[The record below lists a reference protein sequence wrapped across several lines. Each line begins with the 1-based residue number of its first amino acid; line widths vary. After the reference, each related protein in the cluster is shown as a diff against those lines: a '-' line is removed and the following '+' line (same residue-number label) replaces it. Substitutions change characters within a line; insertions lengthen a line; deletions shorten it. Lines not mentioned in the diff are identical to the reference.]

1 MGAQQGKERGSHS
14 SGGGHGGTASC
25 IGVPSNGSPVGLSS
39 SHGISVGSVNALAA
53 GSSLRGSRIKP
64 SATPA
69 VVGGSSHRTTNAS
82 CGSSIGHTSKDNHN
96 RCNAIGLN
104 IFTEHNEALRQSRPL
119 PHIPAGT
126 ALLPDADLQCQ
137 DGVSLHTQSHSSA
150 TSGFESAHRWTSKEN
165 LLAPGPEEDD
175 PQLFVALYDFQAGG
189 ENQLSLKKGEQVR
202 ILSYNKSGEWCEAH
216 SDSGNVGWVPSNYV
230 TPLNS
235 LEKHSWYHGPISRNA
250 AEYLLSSGINGSFL
264 VRESE
269 SSPGQRSISLR
280 YEGRVYHYRISE
292 DPDGKVFVTAEAK
305 FNTLAELVHH
315 HSVQHEG
322 HGLIT
327 PLLYPAPK
335 QNKPTVFPLSPEP
348 DEWEICRTDIV
359 MKHKLGGGQ
368 YGEVYEAVWKR
379 YGNTV
384 AVKTLKEDTMALK
397 DFLEEA
403 AIMKEMKHPN
413 LVQLIGVCTREPPFY
428 IITEFMSHGNLLD
441 FLRSPARETLDA
453 VALLYMA
460 TQIASGMSY
469 LESRNYI
476 HRDLAARNCLVGD
489 NKLVKVADFGLARL
503 MRDDTY
509 TAHAGAKFPIKWTA
523 PEGLAYNKFS
533 TKSDVWAFGVLLWEI
548 ATYGASPYPNIDLTD
563 VFHKL
568 EKGYRMERPP
578 GCPPEVYDLMRQ
590 CWHWNAADRPTF
602 KSIHHALE
610 HMFQESSITEAVA
623 KQLNATTLTQS
634 LTPQMGKKGIPGNGG
649 GGGGGG
655 GSSSGGGGG
664 GLTPSGG
671 LIEQPVGTP
680 MSETGSTSTKLS
692 TFSSQG
698 KGNVQMR
705 RTTNK
710 QGKQAPA
717 PPKRTSLLS
726 TSRDS
731 TYREDDSRNLIDEH
745 NNTNGSSI
753 FFNLQQQLQKQLQ
766 KQPTPIPQQ
775 SYNVVLQ
782 SNAQTNNTNN
792 NKRCKTNSYT
802 LCTTTPPPPQY
813 SIKKSSSCSS
823 FLIDI
828 FFRGI
833 SHLSLT
839 RDMNSLTQRYDSE
852 NENTTGDPDTDATG
866 DSLECQNIPTTQ
878 NKVQQHSSLHS
889 GGGIGP
895 RAAQQHSSFKRPTPV
910 MGNRGLETRQSK
922 RSQHQ
927 QQQQQH
933 APRDSSAGGGVCTTP
948 HHVTVGALEVKNV
961 KCVVNRYGTLPKVQR
976 IGAFLNSLE
985 DPNTTTQHNI
995 NKAHLSTITP
1005 PITTTTNGHGVGAHH
1020 AAATQRQQLPPAHCI
1035 PIPPPPLKSTSIA
1048 AGNGGT
1054 GGVSTPPQQM
1064 IRSNSSSGVT
1074 MQNSA
1079 SASLNKLQR
1088 HRTAADGTMMTFSSF
1103 RGASSSN
1110 SPKRSQQPALA
1121 NLEFP
1126 PPPLDLPPPPEEF
1139 ETPPPPPPPP
1149 TAEVL
1154 QELQMTTAVA
1164 QQQQYTLPNNSSN
1177 DVSNTAP
1184 SVEEASSRFGVSLR
1198 KREPSTDSCSSLG
1211 SPPEGKSRTT
1221 GGTNVQEL
1229 NMKEKLMAEIKD
1241 RTKENVSNIQNG
1253 MQTVPPASDPVSLLF
1268 TELAEMNLTKQKS
1281 LSTITAAAPPPAPK
1295 LPSSSSGDA
1304 SGLHENGNANSFKAQ
1319 LKKVEPKKLPTP
1331 TQKTENQII
1340 DFKAH
1345 LRKVEKEPKEHK
1357 KDVSADETAP
1367 KSILQNNKAQAV
1379 MSTTGTLGRK
1389 GGGDKKFTT
1398 VASHGGMTPAQITQQ
1413 QKTDNI
1419 KYDITNSNG
1428 NTINTNNANSTNNTT
1443 SNGNATELTDNN
1455 AGVVEAEAGKR
1466 RSTGSISSLKKMWE
1480 QPGSG
1485 ADYASAT
1492 TNTTQQTQQAN
1503 SASSTGTSTT
1513 NQLSPKFN
1521 LKPIANA
1528 TNVVTPTP
1536 SANSNR
1542 FPPPHCTQMSPRNNA
1557 TNTAAINIHSSTT
1570 NTTMNSIANKP
1581 PPAAPPP
1588 PPPTTSTIIPQP
1600 NQNSNFNNTNSH
1612 CTKSQLTTS
1621 LSTQLFTD
1629 GGSQQY
1635 GEQVGTTGASSNLIS
1650 STSNS
1655 ANSSS
1660 TGNITTINN
1669 EIVTMTQSLFVE
1681 HSSSSNS
1688 SGGVQQN
1695 NKLTTSSISTN
1706 NTSTSSAT
1714 TAANKPAVPLKPTK
1728 LTIYATPISQK
1739 IAGGTMD
1746 SSQTSSPLSSL
1757 QSSTQISRESIL
1769 ELVALLEASLHQ
1781 HPVNSIS
1788 ASQWLQLSDKLN
1800 ILQNNCVVFADNES
1814 MPPHSKFHF
1823 RELVTRVEKQSQSL
1837 RTAGSKNV
1845 QDNERLVNEVGQSL
1859 KQLTN
1864 ALHR

>member
-25 IGVPSNGSPVGLSS
+25 IGVPSSGSPVGLSS

-53 GSSLRGSRIKP
+53 GSTLRGSRIKS

-69 VVGGSSHRTTNAS
+69 SVGGSSHRSTAAS
-82 CGSSIGHTSKDNHN
+82 GSSIGHTSKDNHS
-96 RCNAIGLN
+96 RCNAIGMN

-126 ALLPDADLQCQ
+126 TMLPDADLQCS
-137 DGVSLHTQSHSSA
+137 DGVSLHTQSHSQGHTSA
-150 TSGFESAHRWTSKEN
+150 TSGFESANRWTSKEN

-590 CWHWNAADRPTF
+590 CWHWNAVDRPTF

-623 KQLNATTLTQS
+623 KQLNATTMPQS
-634 LTPQMGKKGIPGNGG
+634 LTPQMGKKGIPACGGGSG

-655 GSSSGGGGG
+655 GSSSGGG
-664 GLTPSGG
+664 LTPSGA
-671 LIEQPVGTP
+671 LLEQPVGTP

-745 NNTNGSSI
+745 NTNG
-753 FFNLQQQLQKQLQ
+753 
-766 KQPTPIPQQ
+766 
-775 SYNVVLQ
+775 
-782 SNAQTNNTNN
+782 
-792 NKRCKTNSYT
+792 
-802 LCTTTPPPPQY
+802 
-813 SIKKSSSCSS
+813 
-823 FLIDI
+823 
-828 FFRGI
+828 
-833 SHLSLT
+833 LT

-852 NENTTGDPDTDATG
+852 NDNTTGDPDTDATG
-866 DSLECQNIPTTQ
+866 DSLECQNIPTSQ
-878 NKVQQHSSLHS
+878 NKVQHTLHS
-889 GGGIGP
+889 GGIGP
-895 RAAQQHSSFKRPTPV
+895 RSAQQHSSFKRPTPV

-927 QQQQQH
+927 QQQHH
-933 APRDSSAGGGVCTTP
+933 APRDNSAGGCTS
-948 HHVTVGALEVKNV
+948 HHVTVGALEVNNV

-976 IGAFLNSLE
+976 IGAYLNSLE
-985 DPNTTTQHNI
+985 DPH
-995 NKAHLSTITP
+995 TP
-1005 PITTTTNGHGVGAHH
+1005 PQHSISTHLATVAPVSGTTNGHGGH
-1020 AAATQRQQLPPAHCI
+1020 AAAIRQQLPPAHVL
-1035 PIPPPPLKSTSIA
+1035 PLPPPMKSVANVTPT
-1048 AGNGGT
+1048 GNCGNIP
-1054 GGVSTPPQQM
+1054 TPPQQM

-1103 RGASSSN
+1103 RGTTSSN
-1110 SPKRSQQPALA
+1110 SPKRGQQPALA

-1139 ETPPPPPPPP
+1139 ETPPPPPPPAP
-1149 TAEVL
+1149 APDVL
-1154 QELQMTTAVA
+1154 EELQSASITAT
-1164 QQQQYTLPNNSSN
+1164 QYPLPNSSSN

-1184 SVEEASSRFGVSLR
+1184 SVEEASTRFGVSLR

-1211 SPPEGKSRTT
+1211 SPPEVANANNTNA
-1221 GGTNVQEL
+1221 GGNVQEL

-1241 RTKENVSNIQNG
+1241 RSKENSANNANMQNG
-1253 MQTVPPASDPVSLLF
+1253 STIPTAPAGSGVDPVSLLF

-1281 LSTITAAAPPPAPK
+1281 TPPQPPK
-1295 LPSSSSGDA
+1295 AQSGGSNGD
-1304 SGLHENGNANSFKAQ
+1304 SGGSQENGNTNSFKAQ

-1331 TQKTENQII
+1331 TQKTENQTTII

-1345 LRKVEKEPKEHK
+1345 LRKVEKEPKDK
-1357 KDVSADETAP
+1357 KDVGTDEAP
-1367 KSILQNNKAQAV
+1367 KSILQKGQTV
-1379 MSTTGTLGRK
+1379 ISTGGTLGRK
-1389 GGGDKKFTT
+1389 GDKKFTT
-1398 VASHGGMTPAQITQQ
+1398 TMTTAPSMGTLTSTQ
-1413 QKTDNI
+1413 QKTENAKHDM
-1419 KYDITNSNG
+1419 TNSNNG
-1428 NTINTNNANSTNNTT
+1428 NTINTTNNTNTNSTANTNGNTQHNANANANSNINCNNT
-1443 SNGNATELTDNN
+1443 SNTNDSADTPAVANESD
-1455 AGVVEAEAGKR
+1455 AGKR
-1466 RSTGSISSLKKMWE
+1466 RSTGSINSLKKLWE

-1485 ADYASAT
+1485 ADYASTQTQANCT
-1492 TNTTQQTQQAN
+1492 TNSGSTGTNANNTNTT
-1503 SASSTGTSTT
+1503 STTST

-1521 LKPIANA
+1521 LKPISNA
-1528 TNVVTPTP
+1528 ATTPTT
-1536 SANSNR
+1536 NSNR
-1542 FPPPHCTQMSPRNNA
+1542 FPPLSTQISPRTNAMNA
-1557 TNTAAINIHSSTT
+1557 TNSMAT
-1570 NTTMNSIANKP
+1570 KP

-1588 PPPTTSTIIPQP
+1588 PPPTTNSTNNQTQNH
-1600 NQNSNFNNTNSH
+1600 NQNSIFNNSH

-1629 GGSQQY
+1629 GSHQY
-1635 GEQVGTTGASSNLIS
+1635 GEQGSNNSSTANTTTGTN
-1650 STSNS
+1650 
-1655 ANSSS
+1655 
-1660 TGNITTINN
+1660 TTTNN
-1669 EIVTMTQSLFVE
+1669 EIAAMSQSLFVE
-1681 HSSSSNS
+1681 HSSATN
-1688 SGGVQQN
+1688 SGGNLMQPN
-1695 NKLTTSSISTN
+1695 NKLTTSTITTNAAATAANNTTN
-1706 NTSTSSAT
+1706 NIAT
-1714 TAANKPAVPLKPTK
+1714 TNKPAVPLKPTK

-1739 IAGGTMD
+1739 IAASALDGNINT
-1746 SSQTSSPLSSL
+1746 PLGSAL
-1757 QSSTQISRESIL
+1757 QSSTQITRESIL
-1769 ELVALLEASLHQ
+1769 ELVALLETSLHQ

-1800 ILQNNCVVFADNES
+1800 ILQNNCVVFADNET

-1823 RELVTRVEKQSQSL
+1823 RELVTRVETQSQSL

-1845 QDNERLVNEVGQSL
+1845 QDNERLVSEVGQSL

>member
-1 MGAQQGKERGSHS
+1 MGAQQGKERSSHS

-25 IGVPSNGSPVGLSS
+25 IGVPSSGSPVGLSS

-53 GSSLRGSRIKP
+53 GSTLRGSRIK
-64 SATPA
+64 SSVTPA
-69 VVGGSSHRTTNAS
+69 VVGGSSHRSTNAS
-82 CGSSIGHTSKDNHN
+82 GSNIGHTSKDNHS
-96 RCNAIGLN
+96 RCNAIGMN

-126 ALLPDADLQCQ
+126 TMLPDADLQCQ
-137 DGVSLHTQSHSSA
+137 DGGSLHTQSHSQGHSSA

-623 KQLNATTLTQS
+623 KQLNATTMTQS
-634 LTPQMGKKGIPGNGG
+634 LTPQMGKKGIPAN
-649 GGGGGG
+649 GGGG

-664 GLTPSGG
+664 GGGGGLTPSGG
-671 LIEQPVGTP
+671 LHEQPAGTP

-731 TYREDDSRNLIDEH
+731 TYREDESRNLIDEH
-745 NNTNGSSI
+745 NTNGSSI

-766 KQPTPIPQQ
+766 KQTPIQPQP
-775 SYNVVLQ
+775 YNVVP
-782 SNAQTNNTNN
+782 STNPNNNT

-802 LCTTTPPPPQY
+802 LCTTPPPPQY

-828 FFRGI
+828 LFRGI

-852 NENTTGDPDTDATG
+852 NDNTTGDPDTDATG
-866 DSLECQNIPTTQ
+866 DSLECQNMPTSQ
-878 NKVQQHSSLHS
+878 NKLPHSLHS
-889 GGGIGP
+889 SGIGP
-895 RAAQQHSSFKRPTPV
+895 RSGQQHSSFKRPTPV

-927 QQQQQH
+927 QQQH
-933 APRDSSAGGGVCTTP
+933 APRDSSAGACTP
-948 HHVTVGALEVKNV
+948 HHVTVGALEVNNV

-976 IGAFLNSLE
+976 IGAYLNSLE
-985 DPNTTTQHNI
+985 DPNTPSQHSITT
-995 NKAHLSTITP
+995 HLSTMSP
-1005 PITTTTNGHGVGAHH
+1005 VATTNGHGVHV
-1020 AAATQRQQLPPAHCI
+1020 AATRQQLPPAHVMPLPPPMKSAANIAPAI
-1035 PIPPPPLKSTSIA
+1035 PIPP
-1048 AGNGGT
+1048 
-1054 GGVSTPPQQM
+1054 QQM
-1064 IRSNSSSGVT
+1064 LRSNSSSGVT

-1139 ETPPPPPPPP
+1139 ETPPPPPPPAP
-1149 TAEVL
+1149 APEVL
-1154 QELQMTTAVA
+1154 EELQSASVTAT
-1164 QQQQYTLPNNSSN
+1164 QYPLPNSSNN

-1184 SVEEASSRFGVSLR
+1184 SVEEASTRFGVSLR

-1211 SPPEGKSRTT
+1211 SPPEVSANANS
-1221 GGTNVQEL
+1221 GGNVQEL

-1241 RTKENVSNIQNG
+1241 RSKENSANNANLQNG
-1253 MQTVPPASDPVSLLF
+1253 IIIPPPPTGSGVDPVSLLF

-1281 LSTITAAAPPPAPK
+1281 TPPQPPKALSGG
-1295 LPSSSSGDA
+1295 SSGDSA
-1304 SGLHENGNANSFKAQ
+1304 GSQTQTQENGNTNSFKAQ

-1331 TQKTENQII
+1331 TQKTENQTTII

-1345 LRKVEKEPKEHK
+1345 LRKVEKDLKDTK
-1357 KDVSADETAP
+1357 KDVGTDETP
-1367 KSILQNNKAQAV
+1367 KSILQKGQTVN
-1379 MSTTGTLGRK
+1379 STGTLGRK
-1389 GGGDKKFTT
+1389 GDKKFTT
-1398 VASHGGMTPAQITQQ
+1398 ATQ
-1413 QKTDNI
+1413 QKTENNTKHDM
-1419 KYDITNSNG
+1419 TNSNNGNSISTGNININSPANTNG
-1428 NTINTNNANSTNNTT
+1428 NTQHIANTNSNMNCNNTART
-1443 SNGNATELTDNN
+1443 AELADNDSAASVN
-1455 AGVVEAEAGKR
+1455 DSESGKR
-1466 RSTGSISSLKKMWE
+1466 RSTGSINSLKKLWE
-1480 QPGSG
+1480 QPSSG
-1485 ADYASAT
+1485 ADYAST
-1492 TNTTQQTQQAN
+1492 QTQANCSAN
-1503 SASSTGTSTT
+1503 SGNTGTTTTTSTSST
-1513 NQLSPKFN
+1513 NQLSPKFS
-1521 LKPIANA
+1521 LKPILNA
-1528 TNVVTPTP
+1528 ATTPT
-1536 SANSNR
+1536 ANSNR
-1542 FPPPHCTQMSPRNNA
+1542 FPPLSTQISPRTNAMNA
-1557 TNTAAINIHSSTT
+1557 TN
-1570 NTTMNSIANKP
+1570 SIVNKP

-1588 PPPTTSTIIPQP
+1588 PPPTTTTTNSTNNQTQNQNQ
-1600 NQNSNFNNTNSH
+1600 NQNSIFNNTHS
-1612 CTKSQLTTS
+1612 TKSQLTTS

-1629 GGSQQY
+1629 GNHHY
-1635 GEQVGTTGASSNLIS
+1635 GEQSTSLTNNSSTANTTTGSN
-1650 STSNS
+1650 
-1655 ANSSS
+1655 
-1660 TGNITTINN
+1660 TTTNN
-1669 EIVTMTQSLFVE
+1669 EIAAMTQSLFVE
-1681 HSSSSNS
+1681 PSSA
-1688 SGGVQQN
+1688 V
-1695 NKLTTSSISTN
+1695 NKLTTSSFPTNTAPTTTTN
-1706 NTSTSSAT
+1706 NTTNNISTT
-1714 TAANKPAVPLKPTK
+1714 NKPAVPLKPTK

-1739 IAGGTMD
+1739 IAVNALD
-1746 SSQTSSPLSSL
+1746 STTNTPISSTL
-1757 QSSTQISRESIL
+1757 QSSTQITRESIL
-1769 ELVALLEASLHQ
+1769 ELVALLETSLLQ

-1800 ILQNNCVVFADNES
+1800 ILQNNCVVFADNET

-1823 RELVTRVEKQSQSL
+1823 RELVTRVETQSQSL

-1845 QDNERLVNEVGQSL
+1845 QDNERLVSEVGQSL